1 MMVEWKRPNWFD
13 RSIRRSQLD
22 DMVDR
27 TARAHFGYRSIPTR
41 EKADWVRRHFDR
53 VAARYDFMN
62 TLLSFGIQYAWKRQ
76 AIRMMAPSPGARI
89 LDVCGGTGDL
99 AIMAARAAGPR
110 SRVVVYDINWKM
122 LRAGLPKVLGTRFGN
137 QIRFVQGDAERIA
150 FPDRCFDAA
159 MVGFGIRNVTHMVRG
174 FQEMFRVLKP
184 GGTFLCLEF
193 SKPTQPLFRWLYD
206 AYSFYVMPML
216 GQLIVGSA
224 ESYSCLPET
233 IRLFHL
239 PEEISEILEEV
250 GFRTVR
256 YRRMTN
262 GIAVAHLGVKP

>member
-1 MMVEWKRPNWFD
+1 
-13 RSIRRSQLD
+13 
-22 DMVDR
+22 
-27 TARAHFGYRSIPTR
+27 
-41 EKADWVRRHFDR
+41 
-53 VAARYDFMN
+53 
-62 TLLSFGIQYAWKRQ
+62 
-76 AIRMMAPSPGARI
+76 
-89 LDVCGGTGDL
+89 
-99 AIMAARAAGPR
+99 
-110 SRVVVYDINWKM
+110 M